1 MNILYD
7 YGSILLRSSIAFLV
21 LLILTRFLGKK
32 QISQLTL
39 FEYVTGITIGSIA
52 ASLSV
57 DTQIT
62 YVHGTIGLVVW
73 TVLPISIS
81 KIALRNTR
89 IKKLLDGAPSIIIQ
103 NGKIQYDNLKN
114 EHFSVVDML
123 EELRLNGVFNVADVE
138 YAILETSGKLS
149 IQLKSQK
156 KPLTPE
162 DLNITTGYSGLWANL
177 IIDGEVMHEHLKNT
191 DKSIEWLM
199 RELDSNGIKSPREVI
214 LATLD
219 SKGKLQFYLK
229 SHSKKKL
236 RILE

>member
-7 YGSILLRSSIAFLV
+7 YGSIFLRSIISFLV
-21 LLILTRFLGKK
+21 LLLLTRLLGKK

-39 FEYVTGITIGSIA
+39 FDYITGITIGSIA
-52 ASLSV
+52 ASLAV

-62 YVHGTIGLVVW
+62 FVHGVIGLVVW

-81 KIALRNTR
+81 RITLRNTR
-89 IKKLLDGAPSIIIQ
+89 IKKLLDGAPSIMIQ
-103 NGKIQYDNLKN
+103 NGKILYDNLKK

-149 IQLKSQK
+149 IQLKSK
-156 KPLTPE
+156 KHPLTPE
-162 DLNITTGYSGLWANL
+162 DLNITTDYSGLWANL
-177 IIDGEVMHEHLKNT
+177 IIDGEVMYEHLKNT
-191 DKSIEWLM
+191 NKSIKWLM
-199 RELDSNGIKSPREVI
+199 SELDRKGIKSPKDVI

-219 SKGKLQFYLK
+219 SSGKLDFHLK
-229 SHSKKKL
+229 SKNVKKL
-236 RILE
+236 KILE